1 MTEGTPRKPPPRKR
15 ARKASVPKPQEMS
28 PEPKDMR
35 PEPVERRDER
45 ASTSSADIHEESEK
59 AESGTAKSARRP
71 PRKRTRKA
79 AAPKPQGVPA
89 EQEDVRPEPVEGRD
103 EHASTSSADIHE
115 ESEKAESGTA
125 KSARRPPRKR
135 TRKAPAPKPQGV
147 LAEPED
153 MRTEPVAERDEHA
166 STSSADIHEES
177 DEKAPIKG
185 AVPEGE
191 SEPDAETKPESL
203 TGEAPAVGSGATA
216 AEEDEAQLAATE
228 PTAEVLQVREGMFG
242 VKGSGDT
249 SGYGGLTR
257 VVEFPGA
264 AIPPFG
270 GWWDQVYERIGA
282 LIPNFS
288 DVITKVVIYRGEI
301 TFHVARQHLADL
313 VRYLRDD
320 AHLRFE
326 FCSSVSGVHYPAD
339 KDNELHAV
347 YHLQSMTHNRRLRLE
362 VSAPD
367 SDPHIPSVVPTY
379 PTADWHERET
389 YDMFGIIF
397 DGHPALTRILMPD
410 DWPGHPQR
418 KDYPLGGIPVEY
430 KGATIPPP
438 DQRRSYS

>member
-1 MTEGTPRKPPPRKR
+1 MTDSTPRK
-15 ARKASVPKPQEMS
+15 
-28 PEPKDMR
+28 
-35 PEPVERRDER
+35 
-45 ASTSSADIHEESEK
+45 
-59 AESGTAKSARRP
+59 P
-71 PRKRTRKA
+71 PRKRTRKQA
-79 AAPKPQGVPA
+79 K
-89 EQEDVRPEPVEGRD
+89 RPEPETVRSEPEDVSPDPVEERD
-103 EHASTSSADIHE
+103 EGASTSSAEIH
-115 ESEKAESGTA
+115 
-125 KSARRPPRKR
+125 
-135 TRKAPAPKPQGV
+135 Q
-147 LAEPED
+147 
-153 MRTEPVAERDEHA
+153 
-166 STSSADIHEES
+166 ES

-191 SEPDAETKPESL
+191 SEPDAETRPESI
-203 TGEAPAVGSGATA
+203 TEEATA
-216 AEEDEAQLAATE
+216 AEEDEAQLAASE
-228 PTAEVLQVREGMFG
+228 PTAEVLQVRKGMFG

-288 DVITKVVIYRGEI
+288 DVITKVVIHRGEI

-367 SDPHIPSVVPTY
+367 SDPHIPSVVATY

-418 KDYPLGGIPVEY
+418 KDYPLGGVPVEY

-438 DQRRSYS
+438 EQRRTYS